1 MCFFAHMQSENR
13 ELPNKCETSP
23 SWTRMQTAISEITT
37 VHKRLCHSDVSI
49 NINDGEIKILNS
61 GKT

>member
-1 MCFFAHMQSENR
+1 MQSENR

-23 SWTRMQTAISEITT
+23 SLTRMQTAISEITT

>member
-23 SWTRMQTAISEITT
+23 SLTRMQTAISEITT
-37 VHKRLCHSDVSI
+37 VHKRLRCEYQYKWWG
-49 NINDGEIKILNS
+49 N
-61 GKT
+61 